1 VYISMTKAQT
11 ISLIS
16 QSVHGKDPGV
26 DVIQFDSR
34 ARGDNLTD
42 SDRAILCL
50 YKLETPDMYN

>member
-1 VYISMTKAQT
+1 MTKAQT